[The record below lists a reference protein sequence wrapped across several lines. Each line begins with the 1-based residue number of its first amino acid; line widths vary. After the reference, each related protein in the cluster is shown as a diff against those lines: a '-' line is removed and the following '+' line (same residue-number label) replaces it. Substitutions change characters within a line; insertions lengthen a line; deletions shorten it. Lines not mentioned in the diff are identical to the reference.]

1 MPSCFERKDGAGMRS
16 PEGGNE
22 LSGGQ
27 KIRFVMH
34 EADFVLDRHSLE
46 RR

>member
-1 MPSCFERKDGAGMRS
+1 MRS

-27 KIRFVMH
+27 KIRFVVH
-34 EADFVLDRHSLE
+34 EADFLMIRDSME
-46 RR
+46 RYR

>member
-1 MPSCFERKDGAGMRS
+1 MRS
-16 PEGGNE
+16 LEGGNE

-34 EADFVLDRHSLE
+34 EADFLLWTELRD
-46 RR
+46 